1 MRRLSKLP
9 KEAGV
14 PYKAQTAAD
23 SCVHGA
29 NRISGGTSLLSGSL
43 ELGGLR
49 QDFGSV
55 LPQLRS
61 LRIKGSKELEHLP
74 TSITQ
79 LKHLTCLELV
89 ELPKLTSFP
98 DAVGA
103 LSRLQKLSLIQC
115 SAFKHLPASLTLL
128 ACLTWLDVSDTSN
141 RSLSNLYLL
150 WSI

>member
-1 MRRLSKLP
+1 MDHCYSDARRLQAVISHCFKL
-9 KEAGV
+9 E
-14 PYKAQTAAD
+14 
-23 SCVHGA
+23 H
-29 NRISGGTSLLSGSL
+29 
-43 ELGGLR
+43 
-49 QDFGSV
+49 DFGSV